1 MSSPSRRSVDCTID
15 IRGLLDRHSVATS
28 VRESVLVSA
37 RNGVAVIR
45 FAESVTNL
53 VVIEPIGQAAG
64 AGHAKTRDGDVS

>member
-1 MSSPSRRSVDCTID
+1 MDCTID
-15 IRGLLDRHSVATS
+15 IRGPPDGHSVASS
-28 VRESVLVSA
+28 VRESVLVPA
-37 RNGVAVIR
+37 RSGVATIR